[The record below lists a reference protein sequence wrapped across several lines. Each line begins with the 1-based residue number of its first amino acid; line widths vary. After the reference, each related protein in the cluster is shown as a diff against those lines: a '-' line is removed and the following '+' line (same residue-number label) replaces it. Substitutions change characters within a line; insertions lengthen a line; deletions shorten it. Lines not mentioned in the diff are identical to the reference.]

1 MGGRGAVSDATLSLP
16 VNAGQT
22 RSMRLFAPVCGLDVR
37 FAHLAG
43 PARITPLGPP
53 TPGNPNNAKGGTKVT
68 SFPPPSAS
76 PPPLGLC
83 AHWSLQD
90 VPDLRGQDQETPM
103 PHLGSMPDR
112 QEKPRTLLV
121 GWISRLDLALELGL
135 SVDTLRRWEAMR
147 TGPPCVRAGRKVY
160 YRRAAVE
167 EWLEEQ
173 EQAAPRRRRAGGR
186 R

>member
-1 MGGRGAVSDATLSLP
+1 MGGRGAVPDATPSLP

-22 RSMRLFAPVCGLDVR
+22 RSIRLFAPVCGLGVR
-37 FAHLAG
+37 FAHPAG
-43 PARITPLGPP
+43 RALITPLIP
-53 TPGNPNNAKGGTKVT
+53 TTPANPNKTRGGTNLA

-112 QEKPRTLLV
+112 QDKPRTLMV

>member
-1 MGGRGAVSDATLSLP
+1 
-16 VNAGQT
+16 
-22 RSMRLFAPVCGLDVR
+22 
-37 FAHLAG
+37 
-43 PARITPLGPP
+43 
-53 TPGNPNNAKGGTKVT
+53 
-68 SFPPPSAS
+68 
-76 PPPLGLC
+76 
-83 AHWSLQD
+83 
-90 VPDLRGQDQETPM
+90 M
-103 PHLGSMPDR
+103 PHLGSMPDTKD
-112 QEKPRTLLV
+112 KPRSLLV

-186 R
+186 RS